1 MVDGALRQS
10 AGVQQGDG
18 HAACSFSVRDACVRW
33 VVIPAGR
40 FDEAF
45 FRQRTQIAGEII
57 QKFVNYRVG
66 LAVLGDSSRHTGASS
81 ALRDFVREC
90 NRGQQTWFLSGA
102 EELHERLKS

>member
-1 MVDGALRQS
+1 MARAQPGERGYPGGLPTP
-10 AGVQQGDG
+10 
-18 HAACSFSVRDACVRW
+18 W

-45 FRQRTQIAGEII
+45 FRQRTHIAGEII

-66 LAVLGDSSRHTGASS
+66 LAVIGDSSRHTGASS

-90 NRGQQTWFLSGA
+90 NRGQQTWFLSDA